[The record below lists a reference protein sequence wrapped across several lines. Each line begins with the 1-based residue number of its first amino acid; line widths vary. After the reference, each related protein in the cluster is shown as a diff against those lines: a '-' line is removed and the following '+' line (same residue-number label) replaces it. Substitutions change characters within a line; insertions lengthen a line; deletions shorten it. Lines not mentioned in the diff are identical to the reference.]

1 MTRGRPVTKALDDA
15 LPVARARGAVL
26 RFCPDTES
34 TCDLM
39 IRTPVHLIFVRV
51 KRVGSIRCTKEE
63 IAAELQEWIIM
74 LHSFPVSES
83 ILCELWVYTK
93 QNSWRYFRVGN
104 TGLVEIGR
112 DGTPVRLPEKGPAI
126 PGREVAAGRAGTTP
140 V

>member
-15 LPVARARGAVL
+15 LPVARARGDVMK
-26 RFCPDTES
+26 FCPETES

-39 IRTPVHLIFVRV
+39 IRTSVHLVFIRI
-51 KRVGSIRCTKEE
+51 KRVCKIRCTKEE
-63 IAAELQEWIIM
+63 IAAELQEWIIL

-93 QNSWRYFRVGN
+93 QNSWRYFRVGS

-112 DGTPVRLPEKGPAI
+112 DGNPVHLPEKGPAI
-126 PGREVAAGRAGTTP
+126 TDREVSAIGAGTT
-140 V
+140 